1 MKINFENYGEFYCT
15 LININGDSVDYRASH
30 PHTLKECTDF
40 IENRMSFCRSVILG
54 VICDWNTG
62 EIVATIEQEHEPDYS
77 IYERQL
83 DCDWGYNED
92 MGYDPYMGCYTD
104 DC

>member
-1 MKINFENYGEFYCT
+1 MATKYSME
-15 LININGDSVDYRASH
+15 
-30 PHTLKECTDF
+30 
-40 IENRMSFCRSVILG
+40 
-54 VICDWNTG
+54 ICDAETG
-62 EIVATIEQEHEPDYS
+62 EYTPVALWDDMVPADVLHELCVTLLGYTEGASTIVCIDIDTGEVVAEAAEEEP
-77 IYERQL
+77 